1 MTEITHHSQMSQD
14 LFADYMLNSNEGYF
28 VDVGCYEPKFISNTY
43 MLEQKGFQGLLLPQH
58 QNRVVL
64 THFQN

>member
-43 MLEQKGFQGLLLPQH
+43 M
-58 QNRVVL
+58 
-64 THFQN
+64 